1 MEDAAIKRLLV
12 SDCNNVLKTT
22 TFYILPFFQFIAVI
36 VNFSSAFIFFSWKY
50 QLYRYLGTNSI
61 IDGILFILNIMISQ
75 TMCKQCDQ
83 NFILTYWFQFFQLYF
98 IFYLHKVVETI
109 STIINIK
116 IAIDRYLIVQNGF
129 SSKTTIKK
137 HLILIIISSIVI
149 HSYYLFFVKVHLVH
163 KLNNETFTFLELN
176 NSNETTKFYVSFLTA
191 KARNSRLIQL
201 ILVFGQNIISMTFLI
216 LMIVL
221 SILLYLNFQK
231 SQKTTGFI
239 VKFNKNGVR
248 IANGSRRVRFTDT
261 LSTTI
266 ENSKENKKITQMII
280 WISIIFIL
288 DNLLTIFIASSHFIL
303 GRRTFLQLTSITI
316 IYFFKTG
323 FSLLNVLFYCIFY
336 SKYKKVFKNYL
347 FKIGTL
353 ILFVLLIVLIIFL

>member
-1 MEDAAIKRLLV
+1 
-12 SDCNNVLKTT
+12 
-22 TFYILPFFQFIAVI
+22 
-36 VNFSSAFIFFSWKY
+36 
-50 QLYRYLGTNSI
+50 
-61 IDGILFILNIMISQ
+61 
-75 TMCKQCDQ
+75 
-83 NFILTYWFQFFQLYF
+83 
-98 IFYLHKVVETI
+98 
-109 STIINIK
+109 
-116 IAIDRYLIVQNGF
+116 
-129 SSKTTIKK
+129 
-137 HLILIIISSIVI
+137 
-149 HSYYLFFVKVHLVH
+149 
-163 KLNNETFTFLELN
+163 
-176 NSNETTKFYVSFLTA
+176 
-191 KARNSRLIQL
+191 
-201 ILVFGQNIISMTFLI
+201 MTFLI